1 MKRNLIYPM
10 VLMFAAM
17 LLFASC
23 SKDNNNNNSSGSA
36 QVNMHLT
43 DGPSSVYDHV
53 YIDIQQVV
61 VTMNSGASVTLNPI
75 RPGVYDILQFR
86 NGLDTLLMQASL
98 PAGTISQMRLV
109 LGSNNSVVVGGTS
122 YPLSTPS
129 ASESGLKLNIDQ
141 TFAANGSYDIWIDF
155 DAAKSIVLTGSGTYK
170 LKPVI
175 RAYSATTNG
184 SIKGYVL
191 PLTSM
196 STVYAIDGTDTM
208 AAIPNSADGF
218 FEIRGMASGT
228 YTVMIQ
234 PGIAGLSV
242 YSQTGVNVS
251 YGMITDIGTI
261 TLHP

>member
-1 MKRNLIYPM
+1 M

-17 LLFASC
+17 LSFASC
-23 SKDNNNNNSSGSA
+23 SKDNNNNSSGSA

-53 YIDIQQVV
+53 YIDIEQVV
-61 VTMNSGASVTLNPI
+61 VTMNGGASVTLTPI

-155 DAAKSIVLTGSGTYK
+155 DAAKSILQTGGGTYK
-170 LKPVI
+170 LKPVM

-196 STVYAIDGTDTM
+196 SIVYAIDGTDTM

-228 YTVMIQ
+228 YKIMIQ
-234 PGIAGLSV
+234 PCIAGLSV

-251 YGMITDIGTI
+251 YGMITDLGTI

>member
-1 MKRNLIYPM
+1 M